1 MAGTRK
7 KSTRK
12 AKAKVQPKDRSPPGE
27 VEVVEVAPEVGTVES
42 VAEAAKEFVEEM
54 TSTKPEEPR
63 EEKAEAPVVE
73 DKPAAMEVVEDVVQV
88 QEEDTPVVS
97 EEKEKE
103 KEAEEPPLTMEER
116 KKKLDLLR
124 KRMVSC
130 SSKRSLSVIADL
142 SSQVSSFTPSIARL
156 RSTKPDRS
164 DRGVNKAEDISKGA
178 GPPRKAAKTRR
189 SASNQSRGGGAW

>member
-12 AKAKVQPKDRSPPGE
+12 AKAKVQPKDRSPPEE

-63 EEKAEAPVVE
+63 EEKVEAPVVE
-73 DKPAAMEVVEDVVQV
+73 DKPAAMEVVEDVVRV
-88 QEEDTPVVS
+88 QEEDTPVAS

-103 KEAEEPPLTMEER
+103 QEGPLLTMEER

-130 SSKRSLSVIADL
+130 SSTRSLSVIADL

-178 GPPRKAAKTRR
+178 GPSRKAAKTRR

>member
-12 AKAKVQPKDRSPPGE
+12 AKAKVQPKDRSPPEE

-54 TSTKPEEPR
+54 TSTKPEESR

-73 DKPAAMEVVEDVVQV
+73 DKPAAMEVVEDVAEV
-88 QEEDTPVVS
+88 QEEDTPVASV
-97 EEKEKE
+97 EKGKE
-103 KEAEEPPLTMEER
+103 VEGPPLTMEER

-130 SSKRSLSVIADL
+130 SSKCSLSAVADL
-142 SSQVSSFTPSIARL
+142 SSQVSSFTPSLARL

-164 DRGVNKAEDISKGA
+164 DRGINKAEDISKGA